1 MIMTGLHDL
10 LTEYV
15 SDGSIPGAVGLV
27 ARGDKTEVVV
37 VGSAAVDG
45 ADGVDSIFSPRI
57 DH

>member
-27 ARGDKTEVVV
+27 ARDKTEVAV
-37 VGSAAVDG
+37 VGSAAVD
-45 ADGVDSIFSPRI
+45 VCRWP
-57 DH
+57 